1 MQRWFKLA
9 LLAAGFLFAPL
20 APSASAQSAPVTPA
34 PATATA
40 TATAAPITLAAGV
53 VETPIKLGQGEW
65 AVDAMLTMPAG
76 AGPHPAIVLVP
87 GSGPGS
93 MDLNVGGS
101 TIFRDIA
108 WGLAARGVAS
118 IRFNKRPTQ
127 HAAAFKALGRKPT
140 LDEEYIDDASSAA
153 AYLRA
158 AAGID
163 HSRIYVFGN
172 SMGATLAAT
181 IANHNKLPGA
191 FLMAGSARSVGD
203 ILIEQ
208 ASYGLSIAKDNK
220 ERARAEEVIANGK
233 RINAITPESDP
244 EEVIHGSPVK
254 VWRTLAAIQPIEQV
268 RTLSARGGRVFIAH
282 GDRDYLIT
290 EADWQAWQPV
300 ANLAGVTMRRFPKLN
315 HIMQEGEGKMT
326 FEEYRWTRPVS
337 SDFIEAM
344 ADWIK
349 AAPTPAR

>member
-1 MQRWFKLA
+1 MQRWLKLA
-9 LLAAGFLFAPL
+9 ILSAGLILAPL
-20 APSASAQSAPVTPA
+20 IA
-34 PATATA
+34 PAMAQP
-40 TATAAPITLAAGV
+40 AAITLAPGV

-76 AGPHPAIVLVP
+76 SGPHPAFVLVP

-140 LDEEYIDDASSAA
+140 LDEEYIEDASSAA
-153 AYLRA
+153 AYLRT
-158 AAGID
+158 AAGVD
-163 HSRIYVFGN
+163 PKRIYVFGN

-181 IANHNKLPGA
+181 IANRNDLPGA
-191 FLMAGSARSVGD
+191 FIMAGSPRRIGD
-203 ILIEQ
+203 VLIEQ
-208 ASYGLSIAKDNK
+208 ATYGLSIAKDDK
-220 ERARAEEVIANGK
+220 ERARAEQVIENGK

-244 EEVIHGSPVK
+244 KEVIHGSPVE
-254 VWRTLAAIQPIEQV
+254 VWRTLAAIQPVEQV

-290 EADWQAWQPV
+290 ESDWLAWQPV
-300 ANLAGVTMRRFPKLN
+300 ANLPGVTMRRFPKLN

-337 SDFIEAM
+337 SEFIEAM
-344 ADWIK
+344 AAWIK
-349 AAPTPAR
+349 AAPAPGH